1 MTSIEEKVEE
11 HYKAI
16 LDNLGVRHYGKTEK
30 INNSISTALKSA
42 ISKSGGSGNNYP
54 DIQILLENNT
64 RRNIPVMIEAKG
76 SKNKLEKFVGGGTK
90 ELQGI
95 TYWSTDGRLNKDGI
109 PSHKKGEPNYT
120 AIQKYAVNGALH
132 YGNAVLDEG
141 TYDEVIVIGI
151 NGTSLSNDGRVIDPE
166 CKAYYVSK
174 KNNRLPKLIDKIT
187 ADDWSLLKLSNID
200 TLFDILDKLN
210 LTDEEIEELTKKTEA
225 TLEEKIKMI
234 HQSLYDNVLLKTAL
248 TTNEKLYLFCG
259 LIMAGLKTEGVSP
272 LDASE
277 LHSNDNDRVND
288 GTVILDNIRAFLS
301 AKKCSD
307 EKVKMIEGLLDGVFK
322 KRVLWKPNNGESLLK
337 VLFKQVKSDI
347 IPCLESNLHLDF
359 TGKILNS
366 LNDWVSIEND
376 ASNDVVLTPRY
387 VTNLMVKLARTDM
400 NSFVWDKAM
409 GSAGFLV
416 SALDIMIKDANNKIS
431 DKEELEKKIQNIKEN
446 QLLGIQLNLFK
457 IQISV
462 LNMILMGDGSSN
474 VLNGDSHEFKL
485 DNSFPANVFLLNPP
499 YSADGKGFNFVE
511 EAFNQMTTGYGCI
524 LIQDS
529 AGNGQ
534 GLPYTQRILG
544 KNTLEASIKMPLGL
558 FGNKASVAVYIF
570 VFKVNRPH
578 EEDDIVTFI
587 DFSEDGYSRQ
597 NRKKSTQEV
606 NLKDTDH
613 ATERYEELIAH
624 VLGKKAKTN
633 YFSEENGKIIKDTIT
648 LNGDDWLFTQH
659 QVINTTPTEEDFKR
673 TVANYLSWK
682 MSNLMKGS
690 I

>member
-1 MTSIEEKVEE
+1 MK
-11 HYKAI
+11 
-16 LDNLGVRHYGKTEK
+16 NLW
-30 INNSISTALKSA
+30 
-42 ISKSGGSGNNYP
+42 
-54 DIQILLENNT
+54 
-64 RRNIPVMIEAKG
+64 
-76 SKNKLEKFVGGGTK
+76 GGGTK

-446 QLLGIQLNLFK
+446 QLLGIEILGNIFILA
-457 IQISV
+457 V

>member
-1 MTSIEEKVEE
+1 MK
-11 HYKAI
+11 
-16 LDNLGVRHYGKTEK
+16 NLW
-30 INNSISTALKSA
+30 
-42 ISKSGGSGNNYP
+42 
-54 DIQILLENNT
+54 
-64 RRNIPVMIEAKG
+64 
-76 SKNKLEKFVGGGTK
+76 GGTK

-446 QLLGIQLNLFK
+446 QLLGIEILGNIFILA
-457 IQISV
+457 V

-648 LNGDDWLFTQH
+648 LNGADWLFTQH

>member
-446 QLLGIQLNLFK
+446 QLLGIEILGNIFILA
-457 IQISV
+457 V

>member
-1 MTSIEEKVEE
+1 MK
-11 HYKAI
+11 
-16 LDNLGVRHYGKTEK
+16 NLW
-30 INNSISTALKSA
+30 
-42 ISKSGGSGNNYP
+42 
-54 DIQILLENNT
+54 
-64 RRNIPVMIEAKG
+64 
-76 SKNKLEKFVGGGTK
+76 GGTK

-446 QLLGIQLNLFK
+446 QLLGIEILGNIFILA
-457 IQISV
+457 V

>member
-1 MTSIEEKVEE
+1 MK
-11 HYKAI
+11 
-16 LDNLGVRHYGKTEK
+16 NLW
-30 INNSISTALKSA
+30 
-42 ISKSGGSGNNYP
+42 
-54 DIQILLENNT
+54 
-64 RRNIPVMIEAKG
+64 
-76 SKNKLEKFVGGGTK
+76 GGGTK

-95 TYWSTDGRLNKDGI
+95 AYWSTDGRLNKDGI

-446 QLLGIQLNLFK
+446 QLLGIEILGNIFILA
-457 IQISV
+457 V

>member
-95 TYWSTDGRLNKDGI
+95 AYWSTDGRLNKDGI

-446 QLLGIQLNLFK
+446 QLLGIEILGNIFILA
-457 IQISV
+457 V